1 LHISSALSL
10 SLLRNLPV
18 WQEQHF
24 PGQRSETRNGSE
36 TNQTKFDAVLEGKG
50 VCVCEDSSNEP
61 APAEGEDSSGT
72 DDAYVKHLGLF
83 RDAMATLYEVKMDEG
98 YAKALEADIVVLH
111 EEIAA
116 WKKLFSAM
124 DSSDEEVRCVCPYC
138 YAEGKCFV
146 SKARAKKL
154 EEQELMEESC
164 PFGDNCAGE
173 DSSED

>member
-1 LHISSALSL
+1 MPNPSDKGKTFHIHYDFAYCGTVPFNQ
-10 SLLRNLPV
+10 LLRK
-18 WQEQHF
+18 H
-24 PGQRSETRNGSE
+24 G
-36 TNQTKFDAVLEGKG
+36 
-50 VCVCEDSSNEP
+50 CVMDWYDSCVVVIYRDEDSSNEP

-146 SKARAKKL
+146 SKARAKELK
-154 EEQELMEESC
+154 EQELMEESC